1 MTELDQQV
9 SICTTKPKELLTIDV
24 DDDCIVFIYDS
35 VRIGIVFDENEVG
48 WFLLDKTTEPIKR
61 LRGTDFKE
69 LVKEWNRSVS
79 E

>member
-1 MTELDQQV
+1 MTELYPQV
-9 SICTTKPKELLTIDV
+9 SICTTKPKELLAIDV
-24 DDDCIVFIYDS
+24 NNDCIVFIYDS
-35 VRIGIVFDENEVG
+35 VRIGIMSDDNKAE

-61 LRGTDFKE
+61 LRGTNLKE

>member
-1 MTELDQQV
+1 M
-9 SICTTKPKELLTIDV
+9 TKPKELLAIDV
-24 DDDCIVFIYDS
+24 NDDCIVFIYDS
-35 VRIGIVFDENEVG
+35 MRIGIVFDENKVG

-61 LRGTDFKE
+61 LRGTNLEE